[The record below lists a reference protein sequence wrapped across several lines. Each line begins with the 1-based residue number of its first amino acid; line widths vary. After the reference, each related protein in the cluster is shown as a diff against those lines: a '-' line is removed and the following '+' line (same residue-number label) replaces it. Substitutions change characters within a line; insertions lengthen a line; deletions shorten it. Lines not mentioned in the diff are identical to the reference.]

1 MGVPGS
7 RIAPRM
13 PRLLRSRPAIVGLV
27 VAVLGLGAVG
37 FLPLFGGPGYES
49 ALAAGIVLP
58 FAVAIA
64 TALEIA
70 SLPRTPG
77 ALAAATRPV
86 ASFERGLA
94 NGGAFALAAYGL
106 TLLHGLRVGFCD
118 LLLGSAHFAL
128 GPALGSLLAGAY
140 GALVGEL
147 ARGLR
152 RRRLFAVLGAIAGP
166 LGSMLFSVG
175 RFYASPMVFAYDPF
189 AGYFS
194 GTLYDTVVDFS
205 GLVSYRAGTLATL
218 LAGFVVALHLGRDGA
233 GRLLITGRRRGV
245 ALIVGAIAAVGSAG
259 SMLEGDR
266 LGHWET
272 PASIE
277 KTLGARAAGR
287 RCDVIHARGMRA
299 ADVDRFVRDCDAHV
313 EAGER
318 WFEIEGPPRIT
329 VYLFADAAQKAA
341 LMGAADTYIAKPW
354 RREIYV
360 QTAGY
365 PHAVVGHELM
375 HVLAGSFGRGPF
387 RVAGSLGGFLPNP
400 GLIEGVAVAAAPPE
414 GDLTPRQWAKAM
426 KDLGLLPRLDSLFN
440 LGFLGQN
447 ASTAYTV
454 SGAFVGW
461 IHDRYGA
468 AALRAWYGGRALA
481 EVTGVPWAELERAW
495 KGELDAI
502 TLPDAAR
509 AQAKARF
516 DRPAIFGRKC
526 PRTVDACKSAGD
538 RLHNGGDEEGAI
550 AKYEEVLRLDP
561 HDGSTRISIARS
573 LIGEGR
579 TGEALAAL
587 AQIAAGEGV
596 RRDVRDRAVEE
607 LGDQALAAGRGAEA
621 VSRFEEVAAR
631 TVDEDRLRTLEV
643 KTAAAKSERGRS
655 AVVALLVGTR
665 GRGPDKP
672 LAIERLAAWSTAD
685 PTDGL
690 PLYLLGRHYFGAG
703 QLEEAADRLDRAL
716 VGTIALPRVAI
727 EAERLRMITACGLG
741 DQTGAEARF
750 QRYAALPGVS
760 EARRLAAVAFVRRC
774 TGKPISIPPEATT
787 AIMPLRTFE
796 LGNRTAPA
804 PSAGAGRD
812 TK

>member
-1 MGVPGS
+1 MSS
-7 RIAPRM
+7 R
-13 PRLLRSRPAIVGLV
+13 LRSRPAILGLA
-27 VAVLGLGAVG
+27 VALLGLGAVG

-64 TALEIA
+64 TALEI
-70 SLPRTPG
+70 SSIPRAPG
-77 ALAAATRPV
+77 ALAASTRPV
-86 ASFERGLA
+86 SSFERGLA
-94 NGGAFALAAYGL
+94 NGGVFALAAYGL

-118 LLLGSAHFAL
+118 LQSGSAHFAL
-128 GPALGSLLAGAY
+128 GPALGSLLAGVY

-147 ARGLR
+147 ARGRR
-152 RRRLFAVLGAIAGP
+152 RRRLFAVLLAIAGP

-189 AGYFS
+189 VGYFS
-194 GTLYDTVVDFS
+194 GTLYDTIVDFS

-218 LAGFVVALHLGRDGA
+218 LAGFVLALHLGRDGA
-233 GRLLITGRRRGV
+233 GQLVISGRRRGT
-245 ALIVGAIAAVGSAG
+245 ALVVGALAAVGSAG
-259 SMLEGDR
+259 SMIQGDR

-272 PASIE
+272 PASIAR
-277 KTLGARAAGR
+277 TLGARVAGR
-287 RCDVIHARGMRA
+287 RCDVIHPRGMRP

-318 WFEIEGPPRIT
+318 YFEIEGPPRIT

-360 QTAGY
+360 QAAGY

-387 RVAGSLGGFLPNP
+387 RVAGIAGGLIPNP

-426 KDLGLLPRLDSLFN
+426 KDLGLLPRLGSLFN

-468 AALRAWYGGRALA
+468 AALRAWYGGRALD
-481 EVTGVPWAELERAW
+481 EITGVPWAELERTW
-495 KGELDAI
+495 LGELDAI

-509 AQAKARF
+509 AQARARF

-526 PRTVDACKSAGD
+526 PRIVDACKREGD
-538 RLHNGGDEEGAI
+538 RLHNGGDDEGAI
-550 AKYEEVLRLDP
+550 AKYDEVLRLDP

-573 LIGEGR
+573 LIARGRVDEGL
-579 TGEALAAL
+579 GAL
-587 AQIAAGEGV
+587 AQIAEGEGT
-596 RRDVRDRAVEE
+596 RRDVRDRALEE
-607 LGDQALAAGRGAEA
+607 LGDQALAAGRDAEA
-621 VSRFEEVAAR
+621 VRRFEEVAAR

-643 KTAAAKSERGRS
+643 KIAAARDERGRE

-672 LAIERLAAWSTAD
+672 LAIERLSAWSAAE
-685 PTDGL
+685 PSDGL

-703 QLEEAADRLDRAL
+703 QFEEAADRLDRAL
-716 VGTIALPRVAI
+716 AGRIALPRVAL
-727 EAERLRMITACGLG
+727 EADRLRMIVACALG
-741 DQTGAEARF
+741 DKDVVESRF
-750 QRYAALPGVS
+750 QRFAALPGVS
-760 EARRLAAVAFVRRC
+760 EARRLGAAAFVRRC
-774 TGKPISIPPEATT
+774 TGKPLSIPPESTQ
-787 AIMPLRTFE
+787 AIMPLRTIE
-796 LGNRTAPA
+796 AGNRTAPA
-804 PSAGAGRD
+804 PNAGAGRD